1 MSKRVRLILVL
12 TFFAASSIAIT
23 KPAFSAEAE
32 NSWTTKT
39 SMPEGVSI
47 VKTAVVNGEIY
58 AITGSSVYEYDPGT
72 DDWNAKTVLPTPRSY
87 PSFGVAVYQNKIYV
101 IGGNNGSGNPNL
113 LSTNEVYDPATDT
126 WENKKPMPTSR
137 EWAEANTFNDKI
149 YVIGG
154 VTDNSLYVHTPV
166 NEVYDPATDSWTTA
180 QPAPYAV
187 IKGASAVVDDK
198 IYILGGLSEQEDP
211 LNARTNQV
219 YDTETDT
226 WSLGASLPTA
236 MWYTAAGSTTGV
248 MAPKR
253 VYIIGAG
260 FTEVYNLVYV
270 YDPALDSWASGSP
283 MPTNRTMV
291 AVSVVNDIIYAM
303 GGALS
308 YQGDFPVGT
317 FSFTNVV
324 EQYTPFGY
332 ETIPHFT
339 PEPEPFPTTLVA
351 ATSVATVI
359 IVGAGLL
366 VYFKK
371 YRR

>member
-1 MSKRVRLILVL
+1 MKKI
-12 TFFAASSIAIT
+12 
-23 KPAFSAEAE
+23 E
-32 NSWTTKT
+32 
-39 SMPEGVSI
+39 
-47 VKTAVVNGEIY
+47 GEIESRFVC
-58 AITGSSVYEYDPGT
+58 AKCRSTGAEVKSLAMSGT
-72 DDWNAKTVLPTPRSY
+72 
-87 PSFGVAVYQNKIYV
+87 
-101 IGGNNGSGNPNL
+101 
-113 LSTNEVYDPATDT
+113 
-126 WENKKPMPTSR
+126 
-137 EWAEANTFNDKI
+137 
-149 YVIGG
+149 
-154 VTDNSLYVHTPV
+154 
-166 NEVYDPATDSWTTA
+166 
-180 QPAPYAV
+180 
-187 IKGASAVVDDK
+187 
-198 IYILGGLSEQEDP
+198 GLSRLLDLQH
-211 LNARTNQV
+211 NRYV
-219 YDTETDT
+219 F
-226 WSLGASLPTA
+226 ASC
-236 MWYTAAGSTTGV
+236 
-248 MAPKR
+248 
-253 VYIIGAG
+253 INCG

-303 GGALS
+303 GGALD

-324 EQYTPFGY
+324 EQYSPFGY